1 MFSIHTSIFNICKMR
16 FDWKEAFENWL
27 SFLNGTGQLVVAINT
42 SEDDTSAKVKEFFQN
57 WKRTNPQ
64 NRTKIEVLDIEIPY
78 TDPAF
83 DGKGK
88 AAALAACTE
97 PYCILLDIDE
107 RIVPS
112 MRDKWVRVARD
123 LEYSAHTQALLIPSI
138 DLIGDE
144 KHYKSAGQ
152 LGCKWYLH
160 KNSPNLTRGVVDFAR
175 RADGT
180 FDKTKSDSC
189 ELVVRDTF
197 KLASSAPIV
206 ANSLP
211 QWMVMSQIE
220 SGEIPFVYHLGWMD
234 AEQRVRQA
242 EFWRPVWN
250 LRDPTKE
257 EPPTTLVDLEKI
269 PRYRHNLPS
278 WKEQS

>member
-1 MFSIHTSIFNICKMR
+1 MFSIHTSLFNAIKMR
-16 FDWKEAFENWL
+16 FDWQEAFENWL

-42 SEDDTSAKVKEFFQN
+42 SEDDTSSKVKEFFQN
-57 WKRTNPQ
+57 WQRANPQ
-64 NRTKIEVLDIEIPY
+64 SRTKIDVLDIQIPY

-112 MRDKWVRVARD
+112 MRDRWVRAARD
-123 LEYSAHTQALLIPSI
+123 LEHSSSDALFIPSI
-138 DLIGDE
+138 DLIGDDR
-144 KHYKSAGQ
+144 HYKVASQ

-160 KNSPNLTRGVVDFAR
+160 KNRPYLTRGVVDFAR
-175 RADGT
+175 RPDGSI
-180 FDKTKSDSC
+180 DKTKSDTC
-189 ELVVRDTF
+189 ELVVKDTF
-197 KLASSAPIV
+197 QLARCVYIV
-206 ANSLP
+206 INSMP
-211 QWMVMSQIE
+211 QWMVMSQLE
-220 SGEIPFVYHLGWMD
+220 SGAIPFVYHLGWLD

-242 EFWRPVWN
+242 DFWRPVWN

-257 EPPTTLVDLEKI
+257 EPAIALADIEKI
-269 PRYRHNLPS
+269 PRYRHNLPN